1 MHVGK
6 NYISSL
12 PDSKYML
19 FDIKN
24 MSMRVF
30 ESLIQDKIDRFIPDG
45 DYLGMMPKNSLP
57 CRDTRNTSFKMRSR
71 IIRTCGISEMTH
83 KMPLISKILKQD
95 LQNVDFSK
103 KEEWEIEVSHT
114 IFKIL
119 ANIFLGRNF
128 VEDIGEIS
136 TVKIEEEV

>member
-1 MHVGK
+1 MMHVGK

-45 DYLGMMPKNSLP
+45 DYLGM
-57 CRDTRNTSFKMRSR
+57 
-71 IIRTCGISEMTH
+71 I
-83 KMPLISKILKQD
+83 
-95 LQNVDFSK
+95 
-103 KEEWEIEVSHT
+103 
-114 IFKIL
+114 
-119 ANIFLGRNF
+119 A
-128 VEDIGEIS
+128 
-136 TVKIEEEV
+136 

>member
-1 MHVGK
+1 
-6 NYISSL
+6 
-12 PDSKYML
+12 
-19 FDIKN
+19 
-24 MSMRVF
+24 
-30 ESLIQDKIDRFIPDG
+30 
-45 DYLGMMPKNSLP
+45 
-57 CRDTRNTSFKMRSR
+57 MRSR

-83 KMPLISKILKQD
+83 KMPLISKILKQ
-95 LQNVDFSK
+95 VDFSK